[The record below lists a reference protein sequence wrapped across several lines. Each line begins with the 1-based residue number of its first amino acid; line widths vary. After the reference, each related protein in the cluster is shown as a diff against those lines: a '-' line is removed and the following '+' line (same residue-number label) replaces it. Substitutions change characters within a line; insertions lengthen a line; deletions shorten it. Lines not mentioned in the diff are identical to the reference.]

1 MCIWMPFGSLPVFDI
16 LPLIGPFTCHW
27 GLSLP
32 PRSTPENASNS
43 HLFGCTEWLHVKVS
57 CIRGQHEPS
66 RKITRQVP
74 ELETFTSHFWPVNR
88 SEIWVSDDKAGLS
101 WIIYTLCSQHDFIT
115 PTKWDQTLPWGDYSV
130 QKRWPT
136 GKGVHILNS
145 QSNLTF
151 VVPRVLY

>member
-1 MCIWMPFGSLPVFDI
+1 MHLDAVWQSPCVWYFATS
-16 LPLIGPFTCHW
+16 HW

-43 HLFGCTEWLHVKVS
+43 RLFCCTEWLHVKVS

-74 ELETFTSHFWPVNR
+74 ELEIFTSHFWPVNR
-88 SEIWVSDDKAGLS
+88 SEIWVSHDKAELS
-101 WIIYTLCSQHDFIT
+101 ILSCSQHDFIT
-115 PTKWDQTLPWGDYSV
+115 PTKSDQTLPWGYSV